1 MTLSLHT
8 LPIEIVYRI
17 YDYLDEKNLLLTISN
32 ICQRLN
38 AILNAYRRFQVNLK
52 RGLFTKK
59 MDSFFLSI
67 DAHTI

>member
-1 MTLSLHT
+1 MACSLHT
-8 LPIEIVYRI
+8 LPIDIVYGI
-17 YDYLDEKNLLLTISN
+17 LDHLDVYVILISCRN